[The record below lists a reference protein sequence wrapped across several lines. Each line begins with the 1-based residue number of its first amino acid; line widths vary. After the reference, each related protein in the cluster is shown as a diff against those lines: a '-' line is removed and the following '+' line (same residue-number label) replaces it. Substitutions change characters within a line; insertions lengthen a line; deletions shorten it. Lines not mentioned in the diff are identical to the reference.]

1 MFWKRL
7 KAKWHSH
14 DEALAQ
20 RELRREAA
28 DAEAGRDSGPVM
40 VTPYLDQAAGP
51 GASLTHP
58 ERGDEPPRD

>member
-7 KAKWHSH
+7 KAKWHAH
-14 DEALAQ
+14 DEALAT

-40 VTPYLDQAAGP
+40 VTPYLDQQAGP

-58 ERGDEPPRD
+58 ERGDEPPGD